1 VFPVIPAKAG
11 IQGVRLNVWKLWI
24 PASAGMTQINMPRPP
39 DLLHGPILPT
49 LVRLAIPNVFAMA
62 AATAVGIGETVYVG
76 LLGKTALAAMAL
88 VFPLVMLMQ
97 MFSAGAMGGGVSSAI
112 ARALGAGQPARAQ
125 ALALHAVCIGVGA
138 GLVFTLLLWAF
149 GPTAFRLLGGRGE
162 VLALA
167 AHYGFW
173 VFAATPAIWLFN
185 TLISVARGTGNM
197 RIPSG
202 GILAVAIVQVI
213 LGAVLG
219 LGLAGVPRLGMQ
231 GVALGQVI
239 AYYAAAAVLWWYVR
253 HGPSRIRLKLRGIPL
268 EWVLFKDILRVG
280 ALACLSPILTIG
292 TVLVVTALVAA
303 HGNDALAGYAIGSR
317 LEFLLVPI
325 AFAVGVA
332 AVPMVGMAMGA
343 GLAGRARQVAW
354 AAAGLSA
361 ALLGSVGL
369 LFMVVPNLWAGLFTS
384 DPAVL
389 EFARSYLRWAGP
401 GFGFFGLG
409 LTLYFAAQ
417 GAGNVVAPVAAS
429 VLRFGFVLGAGYA
442 VAAAGAGPWALF
454 SVVGVAMVIY
464 GGVTAVGVHLTHWG
478 ARTAR

>member
-1 VFPVIPAKAG
+1 
-11 IQGVRLNVWKLWI
+11 
-24 PASAGMTQINMPRPP
+24 MP

-49 LVRLAIPNVFAMA
+49 LVRLAVPNVFAMA

-125 ALALHAVCIGVGA
+125 ALALHAVCIGLTA
-138 GLVFTLLLWAF
+138 GLVFTVLLMVF
-149 GPTAFRLLGGRGE
+149 GPAVFHALGGRGE

-167 AHYGFW
+167 VQYGWW

-202 GILAVAIVQVI
+202 GILATAIVQVVF
-213 LGAVLG
+213 GAVLG
-219 LGLAGVPRLGMQ
+219 LGLAGAPRLGMT

-239 AYYAAAAVLWWYVR
+239 AFYGAAAVLWWYVR
-253 HGPSRIRLKLRGIPL
+253 RGPSRIRLKLRGIPL
-268 EWVLFKDILRVG
+268 EWALFKDILRVG
-280 ALACLSPILTIG
+280 ALACLSPVLTVG
-292 TVLVVTALVAA
+292 TVLVVTSLVAA
-303 HGNDALAGYAIGSR
+303 HGNDVLAGYAIGSR

-343 GLAGRARQVAW
+343 GRVARARRVAW
-354 AAAGLSA
+354 VAAGLSA
-361 ALLGSVGL
+361 VLLGGVGL
-369 LFMVVPNLWAGLFTS
+369 LCMALPGLWAGMFS
-384 DPAVL
+384 DDAAVL
-389 EFARSYLRWAGP
+389 QQAASYLRWAGP
-401 GFGFFGLG
+401 GFGLFGLG

-417 GAGNVVAPVAAS
+417 GAGNVVAPVTAS
-429 VLRFGFVLGAGYA
+429 VLRFLFVLAVGNA
-442 VAAAGAGPWALF
+442 VAASGAGPWALF
-454 SVVGVAMVIY
+454 ALVGAAMVLY
-464 GGVTAVGVHLTHWG
+464 GGVTAVGVHLTRWG
-478 ARTAR
+478 APAAPSAPAAGLSRPS